1 MSVVTYFVETTD
13 GYLADAA
20 ETQFGAL
27 AATVGTLG
35 SLACT
40 IVLIFVAINLV
51 FQWRSL
57 DGRQTFWI
65 CVKMVLIAIFAQS
78 WTQFDAFSSAFLNG
92 IDTVAGSLVASV
104 GGGEP
109 GPSGTFAE
117 EFDELLET
125 LTEALDA
132 TSQEANWFAGAMLD
146 IVGVLLVS
154 LLGGIA
160 AFILIFSRLVVA
172 LMISLAP
179 IMIFL
184 TLFEVTKDYFLR
196 WLSGTISF
204 ALYPVIVAGMFATII
219 GVGNS
224 LIASLGNP
232 EEASTIGQVL
242 PLFMLILMAKGFIL
256 STPFIVRSISGN
268 VVMPA
273 MVPMGD
279 GAMRFGAGL
288 AKTQGSERRKHLGA
302 RTGPEL
308 AGAFT
313 RATVVGAGTQVQRM
327 VDRSRRIASAEK

>member
-20 ETQFGAL
+20 KTQFGAL

-57 DGRQTFWI
+57 DGRQTFWL

-78 WTQFDAFSSAFLNG
+78 WTQFDAFSSALLNG

-125 LTEALDA
+125 LTETLDA

-160 AFILIFSRLVVA
+160 AFILIFSRLVVT

-224 LIASLGNP
+224 LIASLGDP
-232 EEASTIGQVL
+232 ENASTIGQVL

-279 GAMRFGAGL
+279 NAAKFMAGVL
-288 AKTQGSERRKHLGA
+288 KTKGSQSRERLGA
-302 RTGPEL
+302 RNVSEL
-308 AGAFT
+308 AGAYT
-313 RATVVGAGTQVQRM
+313 RGAVVGTGTQIQRM
-327 VDRSRRIASAEK
+327 VERSRRIAAAGK